1 LPKIAAEVAAPL
13 TKANKITMISDGN
26 GEIGAAKITDEV
38 INIVKTIPKVVTAMT
53 GVEILKHS
61 HKK

>member
-38 INIVKTIPKVVTAMT
+38 INIVKTIPEVVTAMT